1 MLPWSADGFKT
12 TTLPASRWES
22 ALRQRFAWL
31 DALQIAW
38 TGWRTRLNE
47 PFTATL
53 MDLQVVCSKADA
65 NQPYTMGPKD
75 YLASSGSRLTLHE

>member
-1 MLPWSADGFKT
+1 MLPWSADGFRT
-12 TTLPASRWES
+12 TTLRVLRWES
-22 ALRQRFAWL
+22 ALRYRFAWL

-53 MDLQVVCSKADA
+53 MDLQVACSTAGAD
-65 NQPYTMGPKD
+65 QPYTMGPKD
-75 YLASSGSRLTLHE
+75 YLASSGSCLTLHE